1 MHPRT
6 QELIAYLNTR
16 RASLR
21 EAVDAVPETLRSQQ
35 PDADTWSVAQ
45 VIEHLALVEQRFEK
59 MLADRLAEARARGVA
74 PERETSSVVGSYNVA
89 PVLDR
94 STKHQAPDVVKPA
107 NTDWKT
113 AWAKLEDAR
122 RAFIGVFESGDGLAL
137 GDIVHTHPRL
147 GALNLYQWGVW
158 LGGHEARHTEQIR
171 EIAATVGADGDHL

>member
-21 EAVDAVPETLRSQQ
+21 EAVEAVPEALRSQP
-35 PDADTWSVAQ
+35 PDADRWSVAQ
-45 VIEHLALVEQRFEK
+45 VVEHLALVEERFHK
-59 MLADRLAEARARGVA
+59 MLAGRLAEAKAQGVA
-74 PERETSSVVGSYNVA
+74 PERETSSIVSSYDVA

-94 STKHQAPDVVKPA
+94 STKHQAPDVVRPVGA
-107 NTDWKT
+107 DWKA
-113 AWAKLEDAR
+113 AWAKLEEAR
-122 RAFIGVFESGDGLAL
+122 RAFVGVFEAGDGLAL
-137 GDIVHTHPRL
+137 GEVVHTHPRL

-171 EIAATVGADGDHL
+171 EIAASLNPEV